1 MNKILSALF
10 LVMLLTSSAFSGQDN
25 YQDGEVL
32 VVFKAPEGVHVSAS
46 GLGIDSDLRA
56 LVTSA
61 ASDIDSEVIDV
72 YETISELD
80 GNIFV
85 LLRSHSKTT
94 QELIDALKSRP
105 DVVSVSPNYKLRQ
118 KSLSAR
124 ITPN

>member
-1 MNKILSALF
+1 M
-10 LVMLLTSSAFSGQDN
+10 
-25 YQDGEVL
+25 
-32 VVFKAPEGVHVSAS
+32 
-46 GLGIDSDLRA
+46 
-56 LVTSA
+56 TSA
-61 ASDIDSEVIDV
+61 ASDVDSEVIDV

-80 GNIFV
+80 GSIFV